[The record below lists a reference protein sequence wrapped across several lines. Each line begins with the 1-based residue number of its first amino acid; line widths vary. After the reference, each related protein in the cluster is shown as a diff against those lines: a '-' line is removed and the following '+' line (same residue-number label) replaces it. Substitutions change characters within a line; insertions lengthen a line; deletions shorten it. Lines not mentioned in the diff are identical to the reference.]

1 MESFNPDTDETSDV
15 NNGSDYA
22 DLRRMLPGMFGAEQD
37 DDESNAIPIGQRIV
51 GMGGADPSDGGNG
64 VQRVDDE
71 DFSGPPSRNFG
82 SDEDRAPQGDESARL
97 AAHNIDAGLGFGDPA
112 ATETDDGDEFGDPL
126 AAYRSNDRAVGG
138 AMSDG
143 DSENAGYGDVSG
155 LSDSGQG
162 QDDEGALVGGE
173 SEPDGEE
180 DSDTA
185 SEEEEP
191 SGADE
196 DAATETNAE
205 PDAASPPA
213 ARGGKHSGTKSEPVP
228 VPVLKGSVGGKG
240 ATNNPEDVKA
250 VQRLLNLA
258 IKNDELPGFG
268 SIPEDGKVTD
278 SMLKMV
284 HAYQKVNGLLPSPK
298 STPDQVVIS
307 PGKGTLQK
315 LASNR
320 LADPRWS
327 MYDETIKKEVNYYNN
342 FFKGYPG
349 FEALDW
355 RLVKAMLWTE
365 VEGPTLKEWY
375 RRPMQVKPNDPG
387 LKVLQTGGE
396 DTAKFVPRELRETL
410 RKAYLGDLNVRA
422 GVAWLVR
429 NAMDSKQTIV
439 DKPERLTAKLNKGD
453 TLNSFARRMNTTVE
467 QIYRDNP
474 GLEGN
479 ERSLREGLTV
489 AYHIAHETPHWIGW
503 DQAMKKY
510 NSQTSTPDNAEKVRT
525 NYRKIQGVWSR

>member
-15 NNGSDYA
+15 NDGSDYA
-22 DLRRMLPGMFGAEQD
+22 GLRRMLPGMFGAEQD

-51 GMGGADPSDGGNG
+51 GMGGQSGGDDGIQSGT
-64 VQRVDDE
+64 DE
-71 DFSGPPSRNFG
+71 DLSGPQGRLSGDPGADDDGSPQRDG
-82 SDEDRAPQGDESARL
+82 SDRL
-97 AAHNIDAGLGFGDPA
+97 AAHSIDPGLGFVEPE
-112 ATETDDGDEFGDPL
+112 TTDDDDEFGDPL
-126 AAYRSNDRAVGG
+126 AAYRSNDGAVGG
-138 AMSDG
+138 ARSDG
-143 DSENAGYGDVSG
+143 DGENAELGDVSG
-155 LSDSGQG
+155 FSDSGE
-162 QDDEGALVGGE
+162 DEEPASVGG
-173 SEPDGEE
+173 DGEE
-180 DSDTA
+180 EPAAD
-185 SEEEEP
+185 EEESSAE
-191 SGADE
+191 GEEALAE
-196 DAATETNAE
+196 RNAE
-205 PDAASPPA
+205 PEAATPAPPA
-213 ARGGKHSGTKSEPVP
+213 RGQKHSGVKAEPMP
-228 VPVLKGSVGGKG
+228 MPTLKGSVGGKG
-240 ATNNPEDVKA
+240 AANNPEDVKA